1 MDEDHALQAKKA
13 IEMFERAA
21 RLAYG
26 DAIVTFILFGSR
38 SRDEARPESDV
49 DIAVILKDIIDRTT
63 VRNDLADIAYDAIV
77 ETYIDVHAMPVSL
90 EEWNHPERHNNP
102 ALIRAIKRDGKI
114 LAA

>member
-1 MDEDHALQAKKA
+1 MDENRAMQAKKA
-13 IEMFERAA
+13 VEAFERAV
-21 RLAYG
+21 RLSYG
-26 DAIVTFILFGSR
+26 DEIVTLILFGSH

-49 DIAVILKDIIDRTT
+49 DIAVVLKDIIDRTA

-77 ETYIDVHAMPVSL
+77 ETYIMLPVSL
-90 EEWNHPERHNNP
+90 EEWTHPERHKNP